1 MYESGLQSCGQRRNV
16 IYTSFYRGVFKTV
29 NFCKQ
34 IGVGCSTGQM
44 DCCMYVCT
52 SQLNTPLSMLDHHS
66 ALLGSRSTRLDL
78 GFLLTFHNFWLV
90 FDKSFPFFTRLQG
103 KKRRMTQRPASG
115 KYQPATDYHKILIH
129 FYFLHNILETYV
141 LSKVTQLLLKWKSP
155 ATSVHNASY
164 FLSSK
169 QQNKKL

>member
-1 MYESGLQSCGQRRNV
+1 
-16 IYTSFYRGVFKTV
+16 
-29 NFCKQ
+29 
-34 IGVGCSTGQM
+34 
-44 DCCMYVCT
+44 
-52 SQLNTPLSMLDHHS
+52 MLDHHS

-169 QQNKKL
+169 QQNKKIIGVNRTVSKTQTCDRMGLLLLRQLLSSSHLIRWCCYQWLLICLSAWFIMPYLL